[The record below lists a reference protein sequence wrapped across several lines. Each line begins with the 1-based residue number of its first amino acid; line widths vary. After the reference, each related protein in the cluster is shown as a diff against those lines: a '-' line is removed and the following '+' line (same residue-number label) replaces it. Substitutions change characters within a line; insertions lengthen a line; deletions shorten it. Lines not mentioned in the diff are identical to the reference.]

1 MVKNLPAMQE
11 THVQSLRQEDSLEKA
26 MATHCSILAQ
36 RIPWRDDYS
45 PQSRKESGTM
55 EWLTHDMLTHGKE
68 CVNTLPSNYFSSQDE
83 LSLVY
88 KELNNDWYM
97 KTEAKDR

>member
-1 MVKNLPAMQE
+1 MFNLC
-11 THVQSLRQEDSLEKA
+11 VRK
-26 MATHCSILAQ
+26 
-36 RIPWRDDYS
+36 IPWRRQWQPTAVFLPRESRGETTLVGYS

>member
-1 MVKNLPAMQE
+1 
-11 THVQSLRQEDSLEKA
+11 
-26 MATHCSILAQ
+26 
-36 RIPWRDDYS
+36 
-45 PQSRKESGTM
+45 M